1 MAKQGTYEERVRWA
15 LREGGRERER
25 LAQGSEQDGRINAR
39 ACVCECV
46 RAYMYAGASAFS
58 PKWNSMTELEREK
71 GNSDG
76 EGEGNEMV

>member
-15 LREGGRERER
+15 LREGGRERE
-25 LAQGSEQDGRINAR
+25 AR
-39 ACVCECV
+39 TGVVNRTEESTRARVCECV